1 MPATSPGVCSRISA
15 PKRLRSQYLR
25 YMRMS
30 ICAQSCASVPPAPA
44 WMSMKQ
50 LFGSSGLENMRRNS
64 SAATSVSNL
73 ARSEATP
80 ASVASSFSGRAMS
93 KSSFASWMPDAIDTS
108 AATVE
113 SSAFFSRPSSCAR
126 FWSLQTPGS
135 AKSCSTAESLRCLP
149 SRSKIPPQLVGP
161 FLQVGERRG
170 DLVDAFCF
178 HVGFRSG
185 RFHAL
190 APVAHFLAEARLG
203 LEPVE
208 RHDQVAARDRDEGL
222 LQALAHGREIE
233 VTRIAGPLHHEQQ
246 KIALVVGRDLRDA
259 QHVLVLES
267 ALARLQHVLG
277 DLARNAH
284 HVGDVGAHEAIASAL
299 AQPPGD
305 AAQADAVRAGDLLQP
320 GRHRRRMARQ
330 GRQKTQESKCKAQA
344 PHRLPDGFLALV

>member
-1 MPATSPGVCSRISA
+1 MPATSAGVCSSTSTA
-15 PKRLRSQYLR
+15 KPLRSQYLM
-25 YMRMS
+25 YMRSS
-30 ICAQSCASVPPAPA
+30 IEAQSCASVPPEPD

-64 SAATSVSNL
+64 SAATSLSNF
-73 ARSEATP
+73 ATSDATP
-80 ASVASSFSGRAMS
+80 TRVASSFSGRAMS
-93 KSSFASWMPDAIDTS
+93 KSSFASWMPDAIVTS

-135 AKSCSTAESLRCLP
+135 AKSCSTAESLRCFP

-161 FLQVGERRG
+161 FLEVGERRG

-178 HVGFRSG
+178 HVCFRSG

-208 RHDQVAARDRDEGL
+208 RHDEVAAGDRDEGL

-233 VTRIAGPLHHEQQ
+233 VHLIVGPLHHEEQ

-259 QHVLVLES
+259 QHVLVLEP

-284 HVGDVGAHEAIASAL
+284 HVGDVGTHEAVASAL
-299 AQPPGD
+299 TQPPGD
-305 AAQADAVRAGDLLQP
+305 AAQADAVGAGDLLQP
-320 GRHRRRMARQ
+320 GRHRRRMAGQ
-330 GRQKTQESKCKAQA
+330 GRQKAQQSKCKAQA
-344 PHRLPDGFLALV
+344 PHRLPDEFLALV